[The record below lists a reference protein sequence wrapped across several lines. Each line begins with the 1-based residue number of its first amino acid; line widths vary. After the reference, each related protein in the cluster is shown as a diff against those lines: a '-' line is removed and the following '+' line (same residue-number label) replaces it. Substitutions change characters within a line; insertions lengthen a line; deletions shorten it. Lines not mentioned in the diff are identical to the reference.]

1 MKDNKNLFAK
11 KVKAIGITR
20 NHTYLVY
27 FGSLGWDRNPNGVS
41 VNNLPLNSD
50 SFTEP
55 NKFIKDENT
64 ASMSGG
70 LILMNII
77 PLYSSGGNNRIL
89 PRCLSNDN
97 ITLPSDLASLA
108 TSSSSERKEAFF
120 TSKPSFSSSLTTLS
134 GTFSSE
140 YNFGLLEDDILF
152 LFNQLGGVING
163 RENRF
168 LSEPREVVPDD
179 FIWRYTGSK
188 QIEDLPDHY
197 SGIFENRNT
206 VADFAVDYNVLVDF
220 DSHGYYDGKAV
231 YKCFEN
237 QRFSKLRKFSISAGF
252 ALDWDELIDQKIS
265 VGGIE
270 KINGSVI
277 IRLG

>member
-152 LFNQLGGVING
+152 LFNQLGGVINS
-163 RENRF
+163 RKNSF
-168 LSEPREVVPDD
+168 LGKSRKIVIND
-179 FIWRYTGSK
+179 FI
-188 QIEDLPDHY
+188 
-197 SGIFENRNT
+197 
-206 VADFAVDYNVLVDF
+206 
-220 DSHGYYDGKAV
+220 
-231 YKCFEN
+231 
-237 QRFSKLRKFSISAGF
+237 
-252 ALDWDELIDQKIS
+252 
-265 VGGIE
+265 
-270 KINGSVI
+270 
-277 IRLG
+277 